1 MPGKRSRTGGSGAAV
16 RLQDVAAAAGVS
28 LATASRSL
36 HDGTRAPRAELRERV
51 RQAAESLGY
60 TSHGPAQALAK
71 ATTPVVGL
79 IVHDI
84 ADPYFSALAIGA
96 MRVAHDSGLLVLV
109 GNTFRDRALELEYLA
124 RLKAQRARGV
134 LLLASGFSDAGY
146 RTALHHE
153 LTSFEAL
160 GGRVACV
167 SAHGFEAD
175 SVLPDHR
182 AGARLVAEHLVGLGH
197 RRIGVVTGPANL
209 LTSRERM
216 QGVRDRLRELGHP
229 LPAERVV
236 RSDFSRDGGRQ
247 ATLELMARCPDLTAV
262 FALNDMMAVGA
273 LTALRDDLHR
283 AVPDEVSVV
292 GYDDIA
298 LTRDLRPALTTV
310 HLPLDE
316 IGEHGMRLLLSDRP
330 LTARTVR
337 VAATLIARD
346 SSGPVRRPRRS
357 A

>member
-1 MPGKRSRTGGSGAAV
+1 V

-36 HDGTRAPRAELRERV
+36 HDGARAPRAELRERV
-51 RQAAESLGY
+51 RKAAATLGY

-96 MRVAHDSGLLVLV
+96 MRVAHENGLLVLV

-134 LLLASGFSDAGY
+134 LLLASGFSDTGY
-146 RTALHHE
+146 RTALQHE
-153 LTSFEAL
+153 LTSFETL

-167 SAHGFEAD
+167 SPHGFEAD

-182 AGARLVAEHLVGLGH
+182 PGARLVAEHLVDLGH

-209 LTSRERM
+209 LTSRERLA
-216 QGVRDRLRELGHP
+216 GVRDRLRELGHP
-229 LPAERVV
+229 LAAERVV

-247 ATLELMARCPDLTAV
+247 ATLDLMARCPDLTAV

-310 HLPLDE
+310 HLPLEE

-330 LTARTVR
+330 VGARTVR
-337 VAATLIARD
+337 VPATLVARG
-346 SSGPVRRPRRS
+346 SSGPPPGHDPRRS